1 MHYLAYMKDSAYMN
15 YAAYMNCGRTR
26 IPAKE
31 GDLFMHILDMP
42 LGGLTL
48 LGWGRKAG
56 AVRLL
61 ADKRPPNF
69 INFIQLG
76 TGVDIELTGITPD
89 PAVTVVEVC
98 VT

>member
-26 IPAKE
+26 TPAKE